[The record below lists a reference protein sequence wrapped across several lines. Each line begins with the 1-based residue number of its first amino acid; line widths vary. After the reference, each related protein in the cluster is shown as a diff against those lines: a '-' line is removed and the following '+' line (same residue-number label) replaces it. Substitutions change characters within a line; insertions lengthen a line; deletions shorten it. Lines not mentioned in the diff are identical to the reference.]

1 MGVDHVEVA
10 LGHRNVHGFTQRAS
24 GMVQAG
30 QHVDELGE
38 VAEVL
43 DGRIAAAFIEVADEG
58 RAVNRGEDSVVATD
72 GDVVCRVAGML
83 HIFARRRL
91 DQRAHEALGEAH
103 AVALGVGRRG
113 LHISAGILPH
123 ACGLIVLIDVEAD
136 FLQNRFGIAL
146 DQFKLLV
153 REGLI
158 GPDGAADEARVLDG
172 GRSAGGAAGIGTASG
187 AATGGRGG
195 GGLDVSHCKTC

>member
-1 MGVDHVEVA
+1 
-10 LGHRNVHGFTQRAS
+10 LGK
-24 GMVQAG
+24 
-30 QHVDELGE
+30 
-38 VAEVL
+38 
-43 DGRIAAAFIEVADEG
+43 
-58 RAVNRGEDSVVATD
+58 
-72 GDVVCRVAGML
+72 
-83 HIFARRRL
+83 
-91 DQRAHEALGEAH
+91 AH

-113 LHISAGILPH
+113 LHIGARILPH

-146 DQFKLLV
+146 DQFELLV